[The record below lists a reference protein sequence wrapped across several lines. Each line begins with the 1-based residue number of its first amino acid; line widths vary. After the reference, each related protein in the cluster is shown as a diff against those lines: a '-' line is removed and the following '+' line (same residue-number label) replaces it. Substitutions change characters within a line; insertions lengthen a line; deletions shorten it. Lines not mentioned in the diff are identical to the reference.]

1 MAFRGLVLSGARAR
15 LTLDTVKVALA
26 MNVSFS
32 EEITH
37 DPIEPL
43 DQFEVAEHVP
53 TGYRCTFSSQM
64 VRIVTN
70 TIKNRDGVVIF
81 PTLENILTRGEM
93 TATVEDTPTGSIIAN
108 IEGVKATRYS
118 NNIGARGIVMK
129 DVEYVAIRIRNE
141 SEIV

>member
-32 EEITH
+32 EEI
-37 DPIEPL
+37 
-43 DQFEVAEHVP
+43 
-53 TGYRCTFSSQM
+53 TFSSQM

>member
-37 DPIEPL
+37 DPVEPI

-53 TGYRCTFSSQM
+53 TGYRVTFSSQM

-93 TATVEDTPTGSIIAN
+93 TATVEDTPTGSVIAN